1 MVYQKQIPL
10 GASDVLEWL
19 LLFRPP
25 TISELWQFSHLWTI
39 PVEFSFYVLFP
50 FLHLFYQRQGL
61 RYFLGLIA
69 LMLLLRTGVYLE
81 FGSVRYLAYET
92 LFGRL
97 DQFLLGYIA
106 GRCYVEDRGERL
118 LGHPLS
124 LLGAALLALFMV
136 WLHNQLGGSTN
147 TEAGWWTIWP
157 PLEGMVW
164 ALLALCYLYQRWSL
178 PAWADKSLAQAGV
191 LSFSLYVCHP
201 FVILVLSP
209 RVGVIPFTGS
219 GLFNVVATGLLIM
232 LPASLAVALMLNRLI
247 EKPFLDF
254 RRPYV
259 QPKPISAEAQNPPVP
274 AAARESGS

>member
-1 MVYQKQIPL
+1 MSGERFPPVYPL
-10 GASDVLEWL
+10 TDF
-19 LLFRPP
+19 FRNP
-25 TISELWQFSHLWTI
+25 
-39 PVEFSFYVLFP
+39 
-50 FLHLFYQRQGL
+50 
-61 RYFLGLIA
+61 
-69 LMLLLRTGVYLE
+69 
-81 FGSVRYLAYET
+81 
-92 LFGRL
+92 
-97 DQFLLGYIA
+97 
-106 GRCYVEDRGERL
+106 DRGFFRL
-118 LGHPLS
+118 SDDGRW
-124 LLGAALLALFMV
+124 LAFMEPVSFDDGPARMNLFV
-136 WLHNQLGGSTN
+136 Q
-147 TEAGWWTIWP
+147 A
-157 PLEGMVW
+157 LEGMVW

-178 PAWADKSLAQAGV
+178 PAWADKWLAQAGV

-259 QPKPISAEAQNPPVP
+259 QPKRLNEEAQHPPVP